1 MKMFNLIDIGERAGS
16 GVPGIFNTWED
27 AGLETP
33 IIKEEFDPDR
43 TILTLSFKK
52 KRVKKQTIKTNEKKQ
67 TIKTNDKKQTIKTQA
82 HRQKIEQYLKEVGE
96 ARTADIADN
105 IGLSPDRTRVILA
118 NMGSIEALGS
128 NRNRTYRMRSD

>member
-1 MKMFNLIDIGERAGS
+1 MFNLIDIGEQAGS

-27 AGLETP
+27 EGLETP

-43 TILTLSFKK
+43 TILTLSFEK
-52 KRVKKQTIKTNEKKQ
+52 KRR
-67 TIKTNDKKQTIKTQA
+67 KKQTIKTQA
-82 HRQKIEQYLKEVGE
+82 HLKAIEQYLNKVGE

-118 NMGSIEALGS
+118 NMGSVEALGS
-128 NRNRTYRMRSD
+128 NRNRTYRLKSDW